1 MKQPLT
7 AADLLNL
14 KRWNTPTVYNGWE
27 RVTRLERTQG
37 RVNRQPTHDYM
48 PQMGIMVG
56 YAVTVEV
63 EPSNPAHQRENPD
76 AQRQYMEYLTSIP
89 GPKIVVVKDH
99 DLPHIGSF
107 WGEINANLHKVLG
120 CVGTIT
126 DGAVR
131 DLDEMTNAGIKALA
145 KQSCVGHAYS
155 TPWRWNTEVEVFGC
169 TVRPGDL
176 IHADKH
182 GFLVIDPE
190 DCPHLLE
197 ATRFMDANECNN
209 LLDYSRNAAGIPKAE
224 FVAEYA
230 RRVKRFQ
237 QDADAFFLGLRHEK
251 E

>member
-1 MKQPLT
+1 MKQPLSY
-7 AADLLNL
+7 ADLLNL

-37 RVNRQPTHDYM
+37 WFNRVPTHDYM

-76 AQRQYMEYLTSIP
+76 AQRQYMEYLASLP

-99 DLPHIGSF
+99 DNPHIGSF

-131 DLDEMTNAGIKALA
+131 DVDEMTNAGLKALA
-145 KQSCVGHAYS
+145 RHLCVGHAYV
-155 TPWRWNTEVEVFGC
+155 TPVRWGMPVTVFGC
-169 TVRPGDL
+169 QVRSGDL

-182 GFLVIDPE
+182 GFMAIDAE
-190 DCPHLLE
+190 DCPRLLD
-197 ATRFMDANECNN
+197 AARFMDENECRH
-209 LLDYSRNAAGIPKAE
+209 LLSCSRAAAGVPLEMFIQAY
-224 FVAEYA
+224 VQH
-230 RRVKRFQ
+230 VKQFN
-237 QDADAFFLGLRHEK
+237 ADANAFFAGKK
-251 E
+251 ENG